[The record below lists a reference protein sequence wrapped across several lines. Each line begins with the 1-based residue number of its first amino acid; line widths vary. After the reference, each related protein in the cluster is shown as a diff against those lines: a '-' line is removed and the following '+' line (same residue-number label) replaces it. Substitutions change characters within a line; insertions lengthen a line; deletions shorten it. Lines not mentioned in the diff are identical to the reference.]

1 MDEEE
6 RRRRRAE
13 NALGALAAGVSVD
26 ESVRRLAEVY
36 RKPLEYRGNRKLF
49 DDGMAKRL
57 AKENLFASGKAVKDP
72 YTGKKLFLR
81 KQEAKLAYGKKWTEH
96 LAEADH
102 VEPVHRIFEAYKD
115 DAWVTTGD
123 IKDAVNSPKNLKT
136 ISRKLNNAKR
146 DRTNEDFYGDD
157 KYLADKDIHL
167 SKEAKERAMED
178 GRQARSHVDRSL
190 ALKGAGNLAAEFH
203 DAGVKAAAGA
213 AVFSGAM
220 AAVDNMV
227 AVIEGKKEP
236 GEAIKDLVKATGTAA
251 ALSYFAG
258 GAVSVISH
266 SLSASSN
273 SLARMLGQAG
283 VPGKV
288 VAAVLATAGI
298 IKNYIYGNITASE
311 CIAQLGETGIAT
323 STAAAGMYAGA
334 VLIPLPVIGSLIGG
348 MVGYMLSGKVFTALS
363 GALSSA
369 KLARKE
375 RIRIEKECGE
385 SIRRIQKYRRELDE
399 ITEKYFKENRKDFDE
414 ALGNM
419 VSGLKLGDAD
429 GYIHGA
435 GKIIQQLG
443 GKVSFRNMDEF
454 DDLMKS
460 DDIIKL

>member
-6 RRRRRAE
+6 RRRRRRE
-13 NALGALAAGVSVD
+13 NAFGALAAASSVD

-36 RKPLEYRGNRKLF
+36 RKPLEYTGNRKLL

-57 AKENLFASGKAVKDP
+57 AKENLFASGRAVKDP
-72 YTGKKLFLR
+72 YTGEKLFLR
-81 KQEAKLAYGKKWTEH
+81 KQEAKLAYGQKWTEH

-102 VEPVHRIFEAYKD
+102 VEPVHRIFEAHKD
-115 DAWVTTGD
+115 DAWVTSGD
-123 IKDAVNSPKNLKT
+123 MKDAVNSPENLKT

-157 KYLADKDIHL
+157 KYLSDKDIHL

-203 DAGVKAAAGA
+203 RAGVEAA

-220 AAVDNMV
+220 AAVDNVV

-236 GEAIKDLVKATGTAA
+236 GEAIKDLVKVTGTSA
-251 ALSYFAG
+251 ALSYAAG

-283 VPGKV
+283 VPGKA
-288 VAAVLATAGI
+288 VAAVLSTAGI
-298 IKNYIYGNITASE
+298 IKNYIYGKITASE

-323 STAAAGMYAGA
+323 STAAAGMYVGA
-334 VLIPLPVIGSLIGG
+334 VVIPLPVIGSLIGG
-348 MVGYMLSGKVFTALS
+348 MMGYMLSGRVFTALS

-375 RIRIEKECGE
+375 RIRIERECEE
-385 SIRRIQKYRRELDE
+385 SIRRIQEYRRQLDE
-399 ITEKYFKENRKDFDE
+399 ITEKYFKENRKVFDE
-414 ALGNM
+414 ALGDM

-454 DDLMKS
+454 DELMKS

>member
-26 ESVRRLAEVY
+26 ESVRRRAEVY
-36 RKPLEYRGNRKLF
+36 RKPLEYTGNRKLF

-102 VEPVHRIFEAYKD
+102 VEPVHRIFEAHKD
-115 DAWVTTGD
+115 DAWGTAGD
-123 IKDAVNSPKNLKT
+123 IRDAVNSPENLKT

-146 DRTNEDFYGDD
+146 DRTNSDFYGDD

-167 SKEAKERAMED
+167 SKEARERAMED
-178 GRQARSHVDRSL
+178 GRQARNHVDRSL

-227 AVIEGKKEP
+227 AVIEGKKDP
-236 GEAIKDLVKATGTAA
+236 GEAIKDLVKVTGTSAA
-251 ALSYFAG
+251 ISYAAG

-266 SLSASSN
+266 SLSASAS
-273 SLARMLGQAG
+273 SMARMLGQAG
-283 VPGKV
+283 V
-288 VAAVLATAGI
+288 LSTAGI

-311 CIAQLGETGIAT
+311 CITQLGETGIAT

-334 VLIPLPVIGSLIGG
+334 VLIPIPVIGSLIGG
-348 MVGYMLSGKVFTALS
+348 MTGYMLSGKVFTALS
-363 GALSSA
+363 GALSSV
-369 KLARKE
+369 KLARQE
-375 RIRIEKECGE
+375 RIRIEKECAE
-385 SIRRIQKYRRELDE
+385 SIRKIQEYRRELDE
-399 ITEKYFKENRKDFDE
+399 ITEKYFKETGS
-414 ALGNM
+414 L
-419 VSGLKLGDAD
+419 
-429 GYIHGA
+429 
-435 GKIIQQLG
+435 
-443 GKVSFRNMDEF
+443 
-454 DDLMKS
+454 
-460 DDIIKL
+460 

>member
-6 RRRRRAE
+6 RRRRRRE
-13 NALGALAAGVSVD
+13 NALGALAAASSVD
-26 ESVRRLAEVY
+26 TSVRRLAEVY
-36 RKPLEYRGNRKLF
+36 RKPLEYTGNRKLF

-57 AKENLFASGKAVKDP
+57 AKENLFASGRTVKDP
-72 YTGKKLFLR
+72 YTGEKLFLR
-81 KQEAKLAYGKKWTEH
+81 KQEAKLAYGQKWTEH

-102 VEPVHRIFEAYKD
+102 VEPVHRIFEAHKD
-115 DAWVTTGD
+115 DAWVTSGD
-123 IKDAVNSPKNLKT
+123 IRDAVNSPENLKT

-157 KYLADKDIHL
+157 KYLSDKDIHL
-167 SKEAKERAMED
+167 SKEAKERAMEN

-203 DAGVKAAAGA
+203 RAGVEAAAG
-213 AVFSGAM
+213 

-236 GEAIKDLVKATGTAA
+236 GEAIKDLVKVTGTSA
-251 ALSYFAG
+251 ALFYAAG

-288 VAAVLATAGI
+288 VAAVLSTAGI
-298 IKNYIYGNITASE
+298 IKNYIYGKITASE

-323 STAAAGMYAGA
+323 STAAAGMYVGA
-334 VLIPLPVIGSLIGG
+334 VVIPLPVIGSLIGG

-385 SIRRIQKYRRELDE
+385 SIRRIQEYRRQLDE
-399 ITEKYFKENRKDFDE
+399 ITEKYFKENRKVFDE
-414 ALGNM
+414 ALGDM

-454 DDLMKS
+454 DELMKS

>member
-6 RRRRRAE
+6 RRRRQAE

-102 VEPVHRIFEAYKD
+102 VEPVHRIFEAHKD
-115 DAWVTTGD
+115 DAWVTNSD
-123 IKDAVNSPKNLKT
+123 IKDAVNSPENLKT

-146 DRTNEDFYGDD
+146 DRRNSDFYGDD
-157 KYLADKDIHL
+157 RYLADKDIHL
-167 SKEAKERAMED
+167 SKEAKERALED

-298 IKNYIYGNITASE
+298 IKNYICGNITASE
-311 CIAQLGETGIAT
+311 CIAQLGGNGDCHVYRGGRHVCGSCVDTASCHRFTHWRHGGVYAVGKGVYRIERRPVFGKAGPKGAHPHRKGMRGIHSPDTGVP
-323 STAAAGMYAGA
+323 AGA
-334 VLIPLPVIGSLIGG
+334 G
-348 MVGYMLSGKVFTALS
+348 
-363 GALSSA
+363 
-369 KLARKE
+369 
-375 RIRIEKECGE
+375 
-385 SIRRIQKYRRELDE
+385 
-399 ITEKYFKENRKDFDE
+399 
-414 ALGNM
+414 
-419 VSGLKLGDAD
+419 
-429 GYIHGA
+429 
-435 GKIIQQLG
+435 
-443 GKVSFRNMDEF
+443 
-454 DDLMKS
+454 
-460 DDIIKL
+460 

>member
-6 RRRRRAE
+6 RRRRRRE
-13 NALGALAAGVSVD
+13 NALGALAAASSVD
-26 ESVRRLAEVY
+26 TSVRRLAEVY
-36 RKPLEYRGNRKLF
+36 RKPLEYTGNRKLF

-57 AKENLFASGKAVKDP
+57 AKENLFASGRTVKDP
-72 YTGKKLFLR
+72 YTGEKLFLR

-102 VEPVHRIFEAYKD
+102 VEPVHRIFEAHKD
-115 DAWVTTGD
+115 DAWVTSND
-123 IKDAVNSPKNLKT
+123 IKDAVNSPENLKT

-157 KYLADKDIHL
+157 KYLSDKDIHL
-167 SKEAKERAMED
+167 SKEAKERALED

-190 ALKGAGNLAAEFH
+190 ALKGAGNLAVEFH
-203 DAGVKAAAGA
+203 RAGVEAAAGA
-213 AVFSGAM
+213 AGKVM
-220 AAVDNMV
+220 AAV
-227 AVIEGKKEP
+227 
-236 GEAIKDLVKATGTAA
+236 
-251 ALSYFAG
+251 LS
-258 GAVSVISH
+258 
-266 SLSASSN
+266 
-273 SLARMLGQAG
+273 
-283 VPGKV
+283 
-288 VAAVLATAGI
+288 TAGI
-298 IKNYIYGNITASE
+298 IKNYIYGKITASE

-323 STAAAGMYAGA
+323 STAAAGMYVGT
-334 VLIPLPVIGSLIGG
+334 VVIPLPVIGSLIGG
-348 MVGYMLSGKVFTALS
+348 MVGYMLSGRVFTALS

-375 RIRIEKECGE
+375 RIRIERECE
-385 SIRRIQKYRRELDE
+385 KSIRRIQEYRRQLDE
-399 ITEKYFKENRKDFDE
+399 ITEKYFKENRKVFDE
-414 ALGNM
+414 ALGDM

-454 DDLMKS
+454 DELMKS